1 MTMTHGTLSFCMVT
15 GVMKRVLRSGMG
27 PTIQEYMTSMK
38 EEEARK
44 PDAEQR
50 RFEEDD
56 IQMAC
61 MSDL

>member
-1 MTMTHGTLSFCMVT
+1 MVT

-27 PTIQEYMTSMK
+27 PTIQEYITSMK